1 MCFIIHN
8 LAPQWRR
15 GHAQKLYMQPTEL
28 FLPTEMT
35 LEEWNSLDDQK
46 KVFSGTNGN
55 ALPNN
60 VHILTLEEWT
70 MPER

>member
-1 MCFIIHN
+1 
-8 LAPQWRR
+8 
-15 GHAQKLYMQPTEL
+15 MQPTEL
-28 FLPTEMT
+28 FLATEMT
-35 LEEWNSLDDQK
+35 LAEWNSIDGQK

-60 VHILTLEEWT
+60 VHILSLEEWT

>member
-1 MCFIIHN
+1 M
-8 LAPQWRR
+8 WRR
-15 GHAQKLYMQPTEL
+15 SQAQKLYMQPTEL
-28 FLPTEMT
+28 FVATEMT
-35 LEEWNSLDDQK
+35 LAAWNSIDDQK

-60 VHILTLEEWT
+60 VHFLSLEEWK